1 MALRSGQMGGLN
13 VPSSALDGARRF
25 LDRVAGKI
33 TIEGKEYTKAVYG
46 YTDPGASPTLTAVG
60 LLCRQY
66 LGWGLITPDLH
77 GGCKFLL
84 ARFKPPD
91 KDKVS
96 NPRGLP
102 LYGWYYATQ
111 VMHHMEGQYFDEWN
125 PNMRDL
131 LIKLQDKSDPTSC
144 SYGSWPPQYFDYG
157 PTAGRIYSTALCIL
171 TLEVYY
177 RHLPMYRRM
186 ELASE

>member
-1 MALRSGQMGGLN
+1 
-13 VPSSALDGARRF
+13 
-25 LDRVAGKI
+25 
-33 TIEGKEYTKAVYG
+33 
-46 YTDPGASPTLTAVG
+46 
-60 LLCRQY
+60 
-66 LGWGLITPDLH
+66 
-77 GGCKFLL
+77 
-84 ARFKPPD
+84 
-91 KDKVS
+91 
-96 NPRGLP
+96 
-102 LYGWYYATQ
+102 
-111 VMHHMEGQYFDEWN
+111 
-125 PNMRDL
+125 L